1 MFIAI
6 RKYKLEGSEGSR
18 DELTR
23 RVQEEFVPILRQLP
37 GFKGYHLMD
46 CGGGEV
52 ASISMFESREAA
64 LASNDRAREWA
75 ERSIKHLVP
84 NPPEVIAGETGL
96 DVTA

>member
-1 MFIAI
+1 MFITI
-6 RKYKLEGSEGSR
+6 RKYKLEGSR

-23 RVQEEFVPILRQLP
+23 RVQEEFVPLLRELP

-46 CGGGEV
+46 CGGGDV
-52 ASISMFESREAA
+52 ASISIFESREAA
-64 LASNDRAREWA
+64 LTSNDRAREWA

-96 DVTA
+96 DVMA

>member
-6 RKYKLEGSEGSR
+6 RKYKLEGSR

-23 RVQEEFVPILRQLP
+23 LVQEEFVPILRQVP
-37 GFKGYHLMD
+37 GFKSYHIMD
-46 CGGGEV
+46 CGDGYV

-64 LASNDRAREWA
+64 LASNERAREWA

-84 NPPEVIAGETGL
+84 NPPEIIAGETGL
-96 DVTA
+96 DITA